1 MVYAIASLALAVA
14 WVPLLVRFL
23 RGWRSRRNPVSLAI
37 CATMSA
43 LIYGNITTA
52 LTAMGQ
58 GAWETVR
65 TLTIVVNAFV
75 VVNFYLSFHWSQ
87 QYFPDARRS
96 SYPVPPTNVSKPGD
110 N

>member
-1 MVYAIASLALAVA
+1 MIYVIVPAALALA

-23 RGWRSRRNPVSLAI
+23 RGWRSRKNPVSLAI
-37 CATMSA
+37 CATISA

-65 TLTIVVNAFV
+65 MLTVAVNVFV
-75 VVNFYLSFHWSQ
+75 VVNFYLSFHWSSQ
-87 QYFPDARRS
+87 RFPDARRG
-96 SYPVPPTNVSKPGD
+96 SYSIPPMNVSKPD
-110 N
+110 DD

>member
-1 MVYAIASLALAVA
+1 MVCVIASFALSVA

-37 CATMSA
+37 CATISA
-43 LIYGNITTA
+43 LIYGNVTTA

-65 TLTIVVNAFV
+65 TLTIAVNVFV
-75 VVNFYLSFHWSQ
+75 VLNFYLSFYWSRQ
-87 QYFPDARRS
+87 RFPDARRS
-96 SYPVPPTNVSKPGD
+96 SYSIPPMNVSKPSD
-110 N
+110 D

>member
-1 MVYAIASLALAVA
+1 MAYVVIPTALALA

-23 RGWRSRRNPVSLAI
+23 CGWHIRRNPVSLAI
-37 CATMSA
+37 CATISA

-58 GAWETVR
+58 GTWETVR
-65 TLTIVVNAFV
+65 ILTIAVNAFV
-75 VVNFYLSFHWSQ
+75 ILNFYLSFHWSRQ
-87 QYFPDARRS
+87 RFPDARRGS
-96 SYPVPPTNVSKPGD
+96 PSIPPISESKSND

>member
-1 MVYAIASLALAVA
+1 MVYVIIPAVLAFA

-23 RGWRSRRNPVSLAI
+23 RGWRNRKNPVSLAI
-37 CATMSA
+37 CATISA

-58 GAWETVR
+58 GTWETVR
-65 TLTIVVNAFV
+65 MLTVAVNVFV

-87 QYFPDARRS
+87 QRFPDARRG
-96 SYPVPPTNVSKPGD
+96 SYSIPPMNVSKPD
-110 N
+110 DD

>member
-1 MVYAIASLALAVA
+1 MVYVIIPTALALA
-14 WVPLLVRFL
+14 WVPLLIRFL

-37 CATMSA
+37 CATITA

-65 TLTIVVNAFV
+65 MLTIAVNVFV
-75 VVNFYLSFHWSQ
+75 VLNFYLSFHWSGQ
-87 QYFPDARRS
+87 RFPDARRGTYS
-96 SYPVPPTNVSKPGD
+96 IPPMNVSKPSD
-110 N
+110 D

>member
-1 MVYAIASLALAVA
+1 MVYVIASFALSVA

-37 CATMSA
+37 CATISA
-43 LIYGNITTA
+43 LIYGNVTTA

-65 TLTIVVNAFV
+65 TLTIAVNVFV
-75 VVNFYLSFHWSQ
+75 VLNFYLSFHWSGQ
-87 QYFPDARRS
+87 RFPDARRG
-96 SYPVPPTNVSKPGD
+96 SYSIPPMNVSKPND
-110 N
+110 D